1 MKKINDIF
9 QNYQNLLNSKVA
21 LSGLTFKELAKKI
34 GMPYQSLNNRKTGKI
49 EFTSSEIKALKDILN
64 LTNDDVA
71 EIFFN

>member
-1 MKKINDIF
+1 MVN
-9 QNYQNLLNSKVA
+9 QNLLNSKVA

-34 GMPYQSLNNRKTGKI
+34 GMPYQSFNNRKTGKI

>member
-1 MKKINDIF
+1 MIN
-9 QNYQNLLNSKVA
+9 QNLLNSKVA

-34 GMPYQSLNNRKTGKI
+34 GMPYQSFNNRKAGKI
-49 EFTSSEIKALKDILN
+49 EFNSSEIKALKDILN

>member
-1 MKKINDIF
+1 MIN
-9 QNYQNLLNSKVA
+9 QNLLNSKVA

-34 GMPYQSLNNRKTGKI
+34 GMPYQSFNNRKTGKI
-49 EFTSSEIKALKDILN
+49 EFNSSEIKALKDTLN

>member
-1 MKKINDIF
+1 MIN
-9 QNYQNLLNSKVA
+9 QNLLKSKVA

-34 GMPYQSLNNRKTGKI
+34 GMPYQSFNNRKTGKI
-49 EFTSSEIKALKDILN
+49 EFNSSEIKALKDILN

>member
-1 MKKINDIF
+1 MIN
-9 QNYQNLLNSKVA
+9 QKLLNSKVA

-34 GMPYQSLNNRKTGKI
+34 GMPYQSFNNRKTGKI
-49 EFTSSEIKALKDILN
+49 EFNSSEIKALKDILN